1 MAYNDLVTDVA
12 SFTTQASA
20 ASSDLA
26 GVVAGADVLATQFDS
41 LKSTVDSLSIALN
54 ELTGGQ
60 YTVLKD
66 TAAARPNS
74 PSTGAGQLFFASDT
88 KALSVYN
95 GAAWSVVSPTGI
107 VSPFAGAT
115 APEGWLLCNG
125 VTTHSTTTYAALFA
139 LIGYTY
145 GGSGGTFGVPN
156 LMGRTVI
163 GVGVGVEITGVLGTL
178 QGAATLPAHTH
189 PVPAWATTDNAG
201 NHGHTVRAASG
212 GAIVDGN
219 DGLVRGSNIQD
230 PSFGGPINA
239 SGSHNHTIP
248 STTTSSTG
256 AGNHGVVQPSMPL
269 NYIIKV

>member
-66 TAAARPNS
+66 TAAARPAT
-74 PSTGAGQLFFASDT
+74 PSTGQLFFASDT
-88 KALSVYN
+88 KALSLS
-95 GAAWSVVSPTGI
+95 GGSWGVVSPTGI

-115 APEGWLLCNG
+115 APEGWLLCDG
-125 VTTHSTTTYAALFA
+125 SAVSQTTYAVLYAVVGANAF
-139 LIGYTY
+139 GTD
-145 GGSGGTFGVPN
+145 SGGNFSLPN
-156 LMGRTVI
+156 LKGRTVI
-163 GVGVGVEITGVLGTL
+163 GVGVGSEITATRGTY

-189 PVPAWATTDNAG
+189 PFSGSTG
-201 NHGHTVRAASG
+201 NPNSG
-212 GAIVDGN
+212 GISAAPATVGGTFAFLCDYAATGPPN
-219 DGLVRGSNIQD
+219 YDSNQVEHTHN
-230 PSFGGPINA
+230 F
-239 SGSHNHTIP
+239 SG
-248 STTTSSTG
+248 TTSSTG
-256 AGNHGVVQPSMPL
+256 TGTHGVVQPSLPL
-269 NYIIKV
+269 NYIIKF